1 MSVLN
6 QNQNQNQI
14 PYKMLLSGGTL
25 RKKLLTKTTG
35 SVMTCIINEE
45 NAWKQMNEMIKM
57 KIKSIWKKEEENH
70 IQEVQSRK

>member
-1 MSVLN
+1 
-6 QNQNQNQI
+6 
-14 PYKMLLSGGTL
+14 
-25 RKKLLTKTTG
+25 
-35 SVMTCIINEE
+35 MTCIINEE